1 MKNERSS
8 LRLTAACWPVLE
20 FLTNFVRQ
28 VKHGVVPA
36 ADQVRYEALSALRD
50 AEDLARDDPTTERLW
65 DERVKAMMV
74 YLLDYKM
81 INTEWEGATEWFNNP
96 FEVDPN
102 VLNHPQALGGDRF
115 FEDCDEIQREYDL
128 AERRDRRDKDELA
141 ELLSLYFTC
150 LRLGFKGQFHDR
162 PLELADYTRRL
173 FNRLPAYSSTRSQE
187 MFSDAYQHN
196 QELKVNYNIG
206 AGVTVVLVALA
217 IIVSL
222 SLVAFRVAWGR
233 AVKDIERQATNWRQ
247 TQVVGSLGEDTL
259 AEKPGGRTSDGS

>member
-1 MKNERSS
+1 MSERST
-8 LRLTAACWPVLE
+8 LRLTSACWPVFE

-28 VKHGVVPA
+28 VKHGAVPA
-36 ADQVRYEALSALRD
+36 PDQVRYEALSALRD
-50 AEDLARDDPTTERLW
+50 AEDLARNDPATERLW

-81 INTEWEGATEWFNNP
+81 INTDWEGATEWFNDP

-102 VLNHPQALGGDRF
+102 VLNNPQALGGDRF

-162 PLELADYTRRL
+162 PLELADYSRRL
-173 FNRLPAYSSTRSQE
+173 FNRLPAYTNTRSQE
-187 MFSDAYQHN
+187 MFPTAYEHN
-196 QELKVNYNIG
+196 QELKVNYNLG
-206 AGVTVVLVALA
+206 MSMTVVLATFV
-217 IIVSL
+217 IIVGL
-222 SLVAFRVAWGR
+222 SLFAFRMAWGR
-233 AVKDIERQATNWRQ
+233 AVKDIVNQADKWK
-247 TQVVGSLGEDTL
+247 QVQVEDL
-259 AEKPGGRTSDGS
+259 SPQDAPADEAAS